1 MCPRGADN
9 PNGLM
14 KKVRTDRRQFARFDI
29 LEYAVIQRDS
39 DPQASS
45 CVVVD
50 VSLGGLQ
57 IRTREAFQPG
67 EQCSITIGR
76 GGVRPVSSRVEVRYV
91 ERADDSELYAIGLKF
106 LPTETKDR
114 MAMVD
119 YIHDV
124 FRRQGEMLLS

>member
-1 MCPRGADN
+1 
-9 PNGLM
+9 M

-29 LEYAVIQRDS
+29 LEYALLVREAT
-39 DPQASS
+39 QASHT

-57 IRTREAFQPG
+57 IRTRESLQPG
-67 EQCSITIGR
+67 ETCQITIGR

-91 ERADDSELYAIGLKF
+91 ERTEDSELFSIGLKF
-106 LPTETKDR
+106 LPSETKDR
-114 MAMVD
+114 IAMVD
-119 YIHDV
+119 FIHDV